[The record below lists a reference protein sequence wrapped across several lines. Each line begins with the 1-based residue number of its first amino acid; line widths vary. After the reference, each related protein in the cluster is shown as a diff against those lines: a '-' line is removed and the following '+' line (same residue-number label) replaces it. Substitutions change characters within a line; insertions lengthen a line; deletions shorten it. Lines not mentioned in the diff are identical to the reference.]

1 MKPTVDIHLAGKD
14 ATVPHAETAQGRI
27 REASRS
33 TTRILRSYEEC
44 QSLEVVWN
52 HLLGNP
58 LSSPFGM
65 DMSATF
71 EWTMAVWRNHL
82 EQTDQTVLVVEADGS
97 ICSLLPLC
105 ATTKRI
111 HGLPCRMVSPI
122 TEIFSGRCGFL
133 VGEPQAER
141 FETLL
146 ALLKQRIDSWD
157 VFVITLV
164 EGSAHYD
171 LLVELAAR
179 ERLPLE
185 RLGTVSSPYL
195 ELCSSWEEFE
205 KSLSKKF
212 RSILRKIERNLR
224 AEGAVTFREFSKSEE
239 TEEFSRAI
247 LEIERQS
254 WKETAGTSLTKNPK
268 QERFH
273 ADWMQVAAAKGWFR
287 GYLLELNGQPI
298 AYQNGS
304 LYNNVFYGLKTS
316 YKDSYRRFAP
326 GNLVQRYLV
335 ERLCQDKVAYYD
347 HMGTCDPHKMEWTD
361 KFYSRSAFMLY
372 NSTPRGWVARHCGA
386 LFERFRPNSA
396 VNTTPGPP
404 SE

>member
-1 MKPTVDIHLAGKD
+1 VKPTADIHLADKTAAVPREVERVSRQASR
-14 ATVPHAETAQGRI
+14 ATV
-27 REASRS
+27 
-33 TTRILRSYEEC
+33 RILRRYEEC
-44 QSLEVVWN
+44 QSLQMDWS
-52 HLLGNP
+52 HLLGSP
-58 LSSPFGM
+58 VSSPFGM

-82 EQTDQTVLVVEADGS
+82 EQTDQTVLVVEAGGK
-97 ICSLLPLC
+97 ICSVLPLH

-111 HGLPCRMVSPI
+111 HGFPCRMVSPI

-133 VGEPQAER
+133 VDEPQAER
-141 FETLL
+141 VETLL
-146 ALLKQRIDSWD
+146 ASLRQRIESWD
-157 VFVITLV
+157 IFAITLV
-164 EGSAHYD
+164 EGSAQYD
-171 LLVELAAR
+171 FLPELAGR
-179 ERLPLE
+179 EKLQLE

-195 ELCSSWEEFE
+195 ELCDSWEEFE

-224 AEGAVTFREFSKSEE
+224 TEGTVTFRELSKPDE
-239 TEEFSRAI
+239 TEEFGRAV

-254 WKETAGTSLTKNPK
+254 WKEAAGTSLTKNLK

-287 GYLLELNGQPI
+287 GYLLELNGIPI

-304 LYNNVFYGLKTS
+304 LYNNTFYGLKTS
-316 YKDSYRRFAP
+316 YKDGYRRFAP

-347 HMGTCDPHKMEWTD
+347 HMGICDSHKMEWTD
-361 KFYSRSAFMLY
+361 KFYTRSTFVLY
-372 NSTPRGWVARHCGA
+372 KSTLRGWAARHCGA
-386 LFERFRPNSA
+386 LLERFRSNSA
-396 VNTTPGPP
+396 VSATPGPP